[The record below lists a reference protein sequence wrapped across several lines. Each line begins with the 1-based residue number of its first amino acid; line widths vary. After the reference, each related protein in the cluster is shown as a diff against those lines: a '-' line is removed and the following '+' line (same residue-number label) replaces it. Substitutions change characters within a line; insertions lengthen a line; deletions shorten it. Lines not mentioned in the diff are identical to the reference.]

1 MRADQ
6 PMLEP
11 AHAMRHG
18 MSGSDNKALAILF
31 VCHRFPFPP
40 HGGAKVRAFH
50 MIRHLAQRH
59 MVTVASLVRSREE
72 AAEGT
77 GIAPYCA
84 RYEMARVRA
93 PAQLLRMIACLPTS
107 IPSSLAYFK
116 SVALERRIDA
126 LVARERFDLVVAHS
140 SSMAQ
145 YVEHI
150 GGVPKIM
157 DFCDMDAQK
166 WREYARYKPFP
177 LSLGYALEASKLMRE
192 EGRIARSFDICTL
205 ATPAEQATLDGYG
218 TGARTDWFPNGVDTD
233 YFTPS
238 SVAYDPD
245 LIVFVGRMDYYPNE
259 ECMMTFCA
267 DVLPRLRARRSNTK
281 LAIVGANPPASVR
294 ALSRLAGVA
303 VTGSVP
309 DVRPY
314 LRRAALMVA
323 PLNIARG
330 TQNKILEGMASGV
343 PVVASR
349 MAADG
354 VDARA
359 EEDFLVATTQE
370 GQAAA
375 ILRVLDDATERARLA
390 QAGRARVLSHHTW
403 PMAMR
408 RFDEIVERC
417 LARTSA
423 SVVPAW
429 RCQ

>member
-1 MRADQ
+1 VRTDL
-6 PMLEP
+6 PMLEAP
-11 AHAMRHG
+11 HATRDG
-18 MSGSDNKALAILF
+18 TPTDSSERLAILF

-59 MVTVASLVRSREE
+59 TVTVASLVRSREE
-72 AAEGT
+72 AAEGA

-84 RYEMARVRA
+84 RYEMARVHA
-93 PAQLLRMIACLPTS
+93 PAQVLRMLACLPTPR
-107 IPSSLAYFK
+107 PSSLAYFS
-116 SVALERRIDA
+116 SVALARRIDA

-145 YVEHI
+145 YVEHV

-166 WREYARYKPFP
+166 WLEYARYKPFP
-177 LSLGYALEASKLMRE
+177 LSLGYALEGSKLVRE
-192 EGRIARSFDICTL
+192 EGRIARSFDVCTL
-205 ATPAEQATLDGYG
+205 ATRAEQATLDGYG
-218 TGARTDWFPNGVDTD
+218 TGAVTGWFPNGVDTE

-238 SVAYDPD
+238 SEAHDPD

-259 ECMMTFCA
+259 ECMVAFCA
-267 DVLPRLRARRSNTK
+267 DVLPRLRAHRPGTK
-281 LAIVGANPPASVR
+281 LAIVGADPPATVR
-294 ALSRLAGVA
+294 ALGKLAGVA
-303 VTGSVP
+303 VTGSVS

-349 MAADG
+349 VAADG
-354 VDARA
+354 VDARDD
-359 EEDFLVATTQE
+359 EHFLVATTLE
-370 GQAAA
+370 GQVAA
-375 ILRVLDDATERARLA
+375 ILRVLDDSAERARLA

-408 RFDEIVERC
+408 RFDAIVERC
-417 LARTSA
+417 LARA
-423 SVVPAW
+423 AALKAPAW
-429 RCQ
+429 RRK

>member
-1 MRADQ
+1 VRVDL
-6 PMLEP
+6 PMP
-11 AHAMRHG
+11 KRAHATRD
-18 MSGSDNKALAILF
+18 SKAAGGNEGLAILF

-59 MVTVASLVRSREE
+59 TVTVASLVRSREE
-72 AAEGT
+72 AAAGA

-93 PAQLLRMIACLPTS
+93 PAQMLRMLASVPTP
-107 IPSSLAYFK
+107 IPSSLAYFR
-116 SVALERRIDA
+116 SAALARRIDA

-150 GGVPKIM
+150 GCVPKIM

-166 WREYARYKPFP
+166 WLEYARYKPFP
-177 LSLGYALEASKLMRE
+177 LWLGYALEGRKLMRE
-192 EGRIARSFDICTL
+192 EGRIARRFDVCTL
-205 ATPAEQATLDGYG
+205 ATRAEQAALDSYG
-218 TGARTDWFPNGVDTD
+218 TGARNDWFPNGVDTD

-238 SVAYDPD
+238 PVAYDPD

-259 ECMMTFCA
+259 ECMIAFCA
-267 DVLPRLRARRSNTK
+267 DVLPRLRARRPDTK
-281 LAIVGANPPASVR
+281 LVIVGANPPAAVR
-294 ALSRLAGVA
+294 ALGKLAGVA

-314 LRRAALMVA
+314 LRVAALMIA

-349 MAADG
+349 VAADG
-354 VDARA
+354 VDARDG
-359 EEDFLVATTQE
+359 EHFLVATTQE
-370 GQAAA
+370 GHAVA
-375 ILRVLDDATERARLA
+375 ILRILEDSAERARLA

-417 LARTSA
+417 LARVSA
-423 SVVPAW
+423 STVSGW
-429 RCQ
+429 RSQ